1 MLKSDL
7 IAKNPMG
14 AFNRDAKGTDVA
26 RMGLVMARPGSGKTA
41 ILVQIALDS
50 ILRGKQVVHVSVGE
64 NIEKAKAWYDD
75 ILSDISSNAKHEE
88 MAEVQL
94 DVRRNR
100 MIMTF
105 NASTFSRPKLEE
117 RLNDLIYQDIFRP
130 CCMIIDGLDFTKL
143 DRQTLEDMREL
154 QKEANM
160 SIWLSAVT
168 QREDQEEVVAN
179 QGIPAPCDHFSDLFD
194 TVIMLQPESGDESKI
209 FLNVLKDSTG
219 CVTSGKSLRLDP
231 TSLVVWGT
239 NFTAA

>member
-1 MLKSDL
+1 MLKTDL

-14 AFNRDAKGTDVA
+14 AFNRDAEGKDVA

-50 ILRGKQVVHVSVGE
+50 ILRGKQVVHVSIGE
-64 NIEKAKAWYDD
+64 GIEKTKAWYED
-75 ILSDISSNAKHEE
+75 ILSDISANGKHED

-94 DVRRNR
+94 DLRRNR

-130 CCMIIDGLDFTKL
+130 CCMIVDGLDFSKV

-154 QKEANM
+154 QREGSM
-160 SIWLSAVT
+160 SIWFSAIT
-168 QREDQEEVVAN
+168 HREAQSEALAN
-179 QGIPAPCDHFSDLFD
+179 QGIPAPCDSVGDLFD
-194 TVIMLQPESGDESKI
+194 SVIMIQPESGDESKI
-209 FLNVLKDSTG
+209 FLNVLKDTTG
-219 CVTSGKSLRLDP
+219 CVAPGKSLRLDP
-231 TSLVVWGT
+231 SSFVVWGAS
-239 NFTAA
+239 F

>member
-1 MLKSDL
+1 MLKSEL

-14 AFNRDAKGTDVA
+14 AFNRDAKGSDVA

-50 ILRGKQVVHVSVGE
+50 ILRGKQVVHVSIGE

-75 ILSDISSNAKHEE
+75 ILTDISASAKHEDV
-88 MAEVQL
+88 AAVQL

-130 CCMIIDGLDFTKL
+130 CCMIIDGLDFSKI
-143 DRQTLEDMREL
+143 DRQTLADMREL
-154 QKEANM
+154 QIEANM
-160 SIWLSAVT
+160 SIWFSAVT
-168 QREDQEEVVAN
+168 HREAQAEASAN
-179 QGIPAPCDHFSDLFD
+179 QGIPAPCDQVGDLFD
-194 TVIMLQPESGDESKI
+194 SVIMVQPESGDESKI
-209 FLNVLKDSTG
+209 FLNVLKDTTG
-219 CVTSGKSLRLDP
+219 CVAPGKSLRLDP
-231 TSLVVWGT
+231 TSFVVWGA
-239 NFTAA
+239 NF